1 MSMQGRHTPGV
12 ITLSDFNR
20 RKPEER
26 REKREERREKREER
40 REKIGYKTAKASKQ
54 NIITFGEACG
64 AYSWL

>member
-20 RKPEER
+20 RKP
-26 REKREERREKREER
+26 EERREKREER